1 MAQSAFIACV
11 AEAEPFVAHWRERFD
26 PPARLGV
33 PAHIT
38 LLFPFAPPELIT
50 TGMLDDVKLLAES
63 TAQFAFRFDTVK
75 RFPGVVYLAPEPARD
90 LVRLAAELARL
101 FPAYPPYGGA
111 HKDVVPHI
119 TVARGDEATLAHVER
134 ELVAALGDGSV
145 AAACAA
151 FVLIENSTGLWKTMH
166 TFELGAG

>member
-1 MAQSAFIACV
+1 MSY
-11 AEAEPFVAHWRERFD
+11 
-26 PPARLGV
+26 
-33 PAHIT
+33 T
-38 LLFPFAPPELIT
+38 LHRSLHAISFASPR
-50 TGMLDDVKLLAES
+50 K
-63 TAQFAFRFDTVK
+63 
-75 RFPGVVYLAPEPARD
+75 
-90 LVRLAAELARL
+90 ARL